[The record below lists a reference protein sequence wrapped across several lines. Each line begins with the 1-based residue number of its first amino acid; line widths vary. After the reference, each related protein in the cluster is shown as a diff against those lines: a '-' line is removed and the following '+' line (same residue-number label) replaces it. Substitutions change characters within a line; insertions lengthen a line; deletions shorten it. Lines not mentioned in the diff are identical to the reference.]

1 MNVLLVS
8 PYQGAMFELAGV
20 NMQPLGI
27 SYIGAALRA
36 AGHDVQLEIM
46 QSQNVYPDFAGAD
59 IVGISCNTVQFKSG
73 LKIAK
78 AAKALGKTVIMGG
91 PHPTT
96 NPEEALQSGYV
107 DYVVRAEG
115 EVTIVELLR
124 GLQTGKEFI
133 PEKVLGI
140 SYIDK
145 ESGKIVSNPNRP
157 FIHALDQIPFPMR
170 EAKYRYNK
178 DISSKPNGSV
188 TFPIVTTR
196 GCPYGCKFCQTHVL
210 AGRRFRIR
218 SIENVV
224 KEVEQIVK
232 KYNPE
237 EIVFIDDIINFDS
250 ERLVSLFGRLIEKG
264 LPVIKWVMGRADL
277 LIENP
282 KTAEVMGKGGVQQ
295 MFLGIESPS
304 EHVLKAYRK
313 GGKASSNASV
323 KAVQILKQNGIE
335 TWGAFIIGAPQET
348 MEDIKRT
355 IEFAKFL
362 NPGTAEFSILTP
374 YPGTELWDEV
384 KPRIFTQD
392 WDLYDALH
400 PVFKTDH
407 ISPDELRKALVKAY
421 VSFYMQPKRIWKS
434 VFSRGTSYGSTNIK
448 KGVRIVKALRTVLQ
462 NEYPRTEKIS
472 ISPSN

>member
-1 MNVLLVS
+1 MNILLVS
-8 PYQGAMFELAGV
+8 PYQGAMFEVAGI

-27 SYIGAALRA
+27 SYIGAALMA

-46 QSQNVYPDFAGAD
+46 QSQDIYPDFTDAVV
-59 IVGISCNTVQFKSG
+59 VGISCNTVQFKSG

-78 AAKALGKTVIMGG
+78 AAKALGKTVVMGG

-115 EVTIVELLR
+115 EVTIVELLK
-124 GLQTGKEFI
+124 GLQTGKDFD
-133 PEKVLGI
+133 PNKVFGI

-145 ESGKIVSNPNRP
+145 VSGKIVSNPSRP
-157 FIHALDQIPFPMR
+157 FIHDLDEIPFPMR
-170 EAKYRYNK
+170 EAKWRYNK
-178 DISSKPNGSV
+178 DSSGKPNGSV

-210 AGRRFRIR
+210 AGRRFRVR

-224 KEVEQIVK
+224 KEVEQVVRN
-232 KYNPE
+232 YNPE
-237 EIVFIDDIINFDS
+237 EIIFIDDIINFDS
-250 ERLVSLFGRLIEKG
+250 ERLINLFEKLIEKD
-264 LPVIKWVMGRADL
+264 LPVIRWVMGRADL

-282 KTAEVMGKGGVQQ
+282 RTAEIMGKGGLHQ
-295 MFLGIESPS
+295 MFLGIENPS
-304 EHVLKAYRK
+304 EQVLKAYRK

-323 KAVQILKQNGIE
+323 KAVQLLKQNGIE
-335 TWGAFIIGAPQET
+335 TWGAFLLGEPNET

-362 NPGTAEFSILTP
+362 NPGAAEFSILTP
-374 YPGTELWDEV
+374 YPGTELWNEV

-400 PVFKTDH
+400 SVFRTEH
-407 ISPDELRKALVKAY
+407 VSPDELRKAVIKAY
-421 VSFYMQPKRIWKS
+421 VSFYMQPKRIWQNIFGKDTYY
-434 VFSRGTSYGSTNIK
+434 GTPDIK
-448 KGVRIVKALRTVLQ
+448 KSVRIVKSLRTALHAA
-462 NEYPRTEKIS
+462 
-472 ISPSN
+472 

>member
-1 MNVLLVS
+1 M
-8 PYQGAMFELAGV
+8 
-20 NMQPLGI
+20 
-27 SYIGAALRA
+27 
-36 AGHDVQLEIM
+36 
-46 QSQNVYPDFAGAD
+46 
-59 IVGISCNTVQFKSG
+59 
-73 LKIAK
+73 
-78 AAKALGKTVIMGG
+78 
-91 PHPTT
+91 
-96 NPEEALQSGYV
+96 
-107 DYVVRAEG
+107 
-115 EVTIVELLR
+115 
-124 GLQTGKEFI
+124 
-133 PEKVLGI
+133 
-140 SYIDK
+140 
-145 ESGKIVSNPNRP
+145 
-157 FIHALDQIPFPMR
+157 
-170 EAKYRYNK
+170 
-178 DISSKPNGSV
+178 
-188 TFPIVTTR
+188 
-196 GCPYGCKFCQTHVL
+196 
-210 AGRRFRIR
+210 
-218 SIENVV
+218 
-224 KEVEQIVK
+224 K